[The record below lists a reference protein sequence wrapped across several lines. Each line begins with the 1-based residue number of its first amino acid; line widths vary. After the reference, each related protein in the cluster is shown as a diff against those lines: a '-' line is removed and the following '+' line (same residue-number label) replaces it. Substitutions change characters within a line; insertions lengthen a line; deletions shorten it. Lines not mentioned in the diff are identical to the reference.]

1 MPGGTGG
8 FMMNKRHAL
17 VAASVAASIGLQSGS
32 VSAQGAS
39 TANPV
44 LEEVVVTARKREE
57 RLEDIPSSLSYFD
70 EQYLKD
76 LDVGSGKDLT
86 RIAPG
91 LYVIDNGSGFN
102 DEFLIRGEGAARQ
115 NNAETGSGLY
125 RNGVFIPGGNAG
137 GRNYVPI
144 DFLDV
149 GSVTVL
155 RGPQGSYFGRNA
167 LGGAVN
173 IVSQRPASDF
183 GGYLD
188 LEYGSNQSSHVEG
201 VLNLP
206 IDESLALRIGAFS
219 ASQSDGFY
227 TSSLT
232 GKTLD
237 EDDSDGWRAQL
248 AWRPSDSVDIN
259 LLLERSDEF
268 GPNVIAFGQV
278 LAENDP
284 PINPAGAPSGFSV
297 ARFVK
302 PVDTDSY
309 FDRTTQTRILEAGF
323 DLGSVKLQSTTAQR
337 LRDAATNSD
346 VDVFGTNKVARL
358 VPTVASGSE
367 EFERTTQDLRL
378 LSDGGG
384 ALDWLVGLE
393 YNKVDSVFRTDRYAD
408 ANRNNRFDGQADVPA
423 ALPPECAVAPTC
435 TLATVQTTARNG
447 YRVEDSGVDD
457 KSISYYGALTW
468 RPVDTLQASV
478 DARYNKDD
486 KGFRLA
492 NIFRI
497 DNPATP
503 ANEQLTRSITVEET
517 FEKWTPGASVT
528 WQYTDRQYLYGRV
541 ATGFRAGGFN
551 NDIGEPGDGV
561 SATAIPLVYG
571 AESVTAYEAGLRGRV
586 GRGISYSVGAYM
598 NRKADTLVNY
608 SVFAG
613 TAATNTVR
621 NVGVLA
627 SVGDSWQNGIDGE
640 FAARAALGRG
650 NLTLRLSFAWA
661 DGEYDG
667 GSIYT
672 NAQSNPATTLATISI
687 DGKRLQRLREWTT
700 ASSLIWRTPVASGLE
715 LVTMASWR
723 TETGGYEDPQNTNLM
738 DAVRLVDASVGVESE
753 HWTLTVSGKNV
764 LDESYYNISPGSLAF
779 NTQQNEPRTW
789 RVAFGFRF

>member
-1 MPGGTGG
+1 MAKQGDRVFLFVSAAVAGMLG
-8 FMMNKRHAL
+8 
-17 VAASVAASIGLQSGS
+17 AASGAKAQTAASQAS
-32 VSAQGAS
+32 QGG
-39 TANPV
+39 
-44 LEEVVVTARKREE
+44 LEEVVVTARKRAE
-57 RLEDIPSSLSYFD
+57 RIEDIPTSVSFFD

-76 LDVGSGKDLT
+76 LDVTSGKDLT
-86 RIAPG
+86 RITPG
-91 LYVIDNGSGFN
+91 IYVIDNGSGFN
-102 DEFLIRGEGAARQ
+102 DEFLIRGEGASRQ

-125 RNGVFIPGGNAG
+125 RNGMFIPGGNAG

-144 DFLDV
+144 DFFDV

-173 IVSQRPASDF
+173 IVSQRPGREF
-183 GGYLD
+183 GGYID
-188 LEYGSNQSSHVEG
+188 LEHGTNDSSRVGG
-201 VLNLP
+201 VVNLP
-206 IDESLALRIGAFS
+206 VSDSLALRVGAFS
-219 ASQSDGFY
+219 ASQSGGFY

-237 EDDSDGWRAQL
+237 EEDSDGWRAQL
-248 AWRPSDSVDIN
+248 AWRPSDDIDIN
-259 LLLERSDEF
+259 VLIERSSEF
-268 GPNVIAFGQV
+268 GPNVVAFGQV

-284 PINPAGAPSGFSV
+284 PINPAGAPTGFTV
-297 ARFVK
+297 GRFLK
-302 PVDTDSY
+302 PVDTDSF
-309 FDRTTQTRILEAGF
+309 FDRTTQTRLIEASF
-323 DLGSVKLQSTTAQR
+323 DLGAFKLQSTTGQR
-337 LRDAATNSD
+337 LRDARSNTD
-346 VDVFGTNKVARL
+346 VDAFGNNKVARL
-358 VPTVASGSE
+358 IPTVATGTE

-378 LSDGGG
+378 LSDSGG

-393 YNKVDSVFRTDRYAD
+393 YNKVDSTFRTDRYAD
-408 ANRNNRFDGQADVPA
+408 ANRNNRFDGQADVPSVNA
-423 ALPPECAVAPTC
+423 AECAVAPTC
-435 TLATVQTTARNG
+435 TLAQLQTTARNG

-571 AESVTAYEAGLRGRV
+571 AESVTAYEAGLRGRI

-650 NLTLRLSFAWA
+650 NLTFRLSFAWA